1 MRIFRGCEKDVNCIV
16 LSTDDKYLFSGSDDT
31 SIIQWQVC
39 DGSILKKYEGH
50 TNYICFLA
58 LSANNNVLVSGSN
71 DSLVLVWDV

>member
-1 MRIFRGCEKDVNCIV
+1 MRTFEGHEKDVNCIV

-31 SIIQWQVC
+31 SIIQWKVC

-71 DSLVLVWDV
+71 DK